1 MAIYTDYGYR
11 LRNSWF
17 GSDKLI
23 KNADPDKYFYS
34 GYSTSFDVRRTFSLE
49 NRGFGK
55 NVVISRADMS
65 SSVHVDNNTKKD
77 ILILDKG
84 PTHVL
89 DDTTLTAEVE

>member
-1 MAIYTDYGYR
+1 MAIYTGNGFR

-84 PTHVL
+84 PT
-89 DDTTLTAEVE
+89 TC